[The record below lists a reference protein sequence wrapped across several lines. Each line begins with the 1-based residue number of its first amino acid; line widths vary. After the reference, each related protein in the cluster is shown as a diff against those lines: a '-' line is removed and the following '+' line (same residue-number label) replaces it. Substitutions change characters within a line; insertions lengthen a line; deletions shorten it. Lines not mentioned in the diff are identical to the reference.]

1 MEYLILMF
9 SVASSLERAMPKGK
23 TIHTKEYPIFLELLG
38 EMRRDAGLTQVELAA
53 KTDLS
58 QPYVSAVERGGLR
71 LDTLQLRTWLHACG
85 SNLGDFGKELE
96 KRLAV
101 FDLQHPR
108 RSKVVKK
115 RVQPGR

>member
-1 MEYLILMF
+1 MF

-71 LDTLQLRTWLHACG
+71 LDTLQLRTWLQACG
-85 SNLGDFGKELE
+85 SDLAVFGAELE
-96 KRLAV
+96 KRLRTFESASTKKTAKP
-101 FDLQHPR
+101 LKQ
-108 RSKVVKK
+108 VKARGAK
-115 RVQPGR
+115 